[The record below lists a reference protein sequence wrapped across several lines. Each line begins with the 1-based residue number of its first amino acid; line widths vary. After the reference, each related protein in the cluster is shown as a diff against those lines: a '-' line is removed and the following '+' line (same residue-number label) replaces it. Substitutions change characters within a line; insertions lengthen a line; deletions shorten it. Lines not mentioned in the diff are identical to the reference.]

1 MDKVD
6 KMLVKLLQENARY
19 SLNQLSEQVYL
30 SSPAVA
36 SRISKLEESGIITG
50 YHASVSSE
58 KLGYH
63 ISAYISVSMVP
74 KKKQEFLPIIQ
85 NRPNILEC
93 SIVSGD
99 YTLII
104 KAIFA
109 STAELDNFIAEA
121 QRYGHTQTQII
132 LSEPVPYH
140 SVSSSIE

>member
-19 SLNQLSEQVYL
+19 SLKQLSEQVYL

-50 YHASVSSE
+50 YHAAVCSD

-63 ISAYISVSMVP
+63 ISAFISISMAP
-74 KKKQEFLPIIQ
+74 KKKQEFLPFIQ
-85 NRPNILEC
+85 KRPNVLEC
-93 SIVSGD
+93 CIVSGD
-99 YTLII
+99 NTMIV

-109 STAELDNFIAEA
+109 STPDLESFISEI
-121 QRYGHTQTQII
+121 QRYGHTQTQIV
-132 LSEPVPYH
+132 LSEPIPYR
-140 SVSSSIE
+140 SVSASME